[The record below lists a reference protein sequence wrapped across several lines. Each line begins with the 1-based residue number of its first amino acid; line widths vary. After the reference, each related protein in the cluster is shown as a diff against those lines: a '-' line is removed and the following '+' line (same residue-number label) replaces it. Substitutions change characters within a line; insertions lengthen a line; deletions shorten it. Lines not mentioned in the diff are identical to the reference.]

1 MSERSEKA
9 RREYT
14 ETEAAFAG
22 VRSGLVAQL
31 LASKVGESL
40 LRDKLVLT
48 IQALDEVRTAL
59 LQVAQDGDIERHIE
73 RLNEEMKQAQ

>member
-9 RREYT
+9 RREYS

-22 VRSGLVAQL
+22 VRAALVAQL
-31 LASKVGESL
+31 LASRVGESL

-48 IQALDEVRTAL
+48 IQALDEVRNTL
-59 LQVAQDGDIERHIE
+59 MQVAQDGEIERHIE
-73 RLNEEMKQAQ
+73 ALQEAMQTPA

>member
-9 RREYT
+9 RREYS

-22 VRSGLVAQL
+22 VRAGLVAQL

-48 IQALDEVRTAL
+48 IQALDAVQNTL
-59 LQVAQDGDIERHIE
+59 LQVVQDGEIDRHVE
-73 RLNEEMKQAQ
+73 ALKEAMQPPA

>member
-9 RREYT
+9 RRELS
-14 ETEAAFAG
+14 ETEAAFDS
-22 VRSGLVAQL
+22 VRDALTAQL
-31 LASKVGESL
+31 LASKIGESL

-48 IQALDEVRTAL
+48 IQALDQVRNIL

-73 RLNEEMKQAQ
+73 ALQEAMQTPA